1 MGLLAQALLL
11 RARKRG
17 YPGEGNQSSF
27 NPLAKASYQGMV
39 EEIVLI
45 DDSQRADAAP
55 KDEQKRSEVMDK
67 QAIIF
72 TEAEAALMLVTLVA
86 FADDNP
92 SPEEGVLLRKYFLLE
107 TAESV
112 QKKLTEAGYNYPD
125 DLTDVEQYFL
135 PVLQNAQKS
144 FQLRTMAVALQIADA
159 DGETDF
165 DEIAMLNRYSFALAL
180 SLGEAEKYARESLRE
195 IDERRDYDNSLPA
208 GEEKGNILLTLEEA
222 GVALA
227 ALVGFADDDP
237 SEKEI
242 GVIRNQ
248 FNMEVVLNLPTKM
261 EQYGYQYPD
270 DLPLLRDKIQETLG
284 KAGRDFQLKILG
296 IAYKV
301 ASADGVLDPRELE
314 LIKGFCEEFLIG
326 FREVKEYFMA
336 TPENEY

>member
-1 MGLLAQALLL
+1 MGLLAQAMLW
-11 RARKRG
+11 RSVK
-17 YPGEGNQSSF
+17 
-27 NPLAKASYQGMV
+27 
-39 EEIVLI
+39 
-45 DDSQRADAAP
+45 
-55 KDEQKRSEVMDK
+55 KRSAGDQFKPGKTGKEPKHDEKRSLVMDK

-86 FADDNP
+86 FADDDP

-112 QKKLTEAGYNYPD
+112 QKKLTAGGYRYPD
-125 DLTDVEQYFL
+125 DLTEVEQYFL
-135 PVLQNAQKS
+135 PVLQNAQKN
-144 FQLRTMAVALQIADA
+144 FQLRTMAVALLIADA

-180 SLGEAEKYARESLRE
+180 SLGEAEKYARESLKE
-195 IDERRDYDNSLPA
+195 IDERKDYDNSLPA
-208 GEEKGNILLTLEEA
+208 NEEKGDVPLTLEEA

-227 ALVGFADDDP
+227 AWVGFADDDP

-248 FNMEVVLNLPTKM
+248 FNLEVVQDLPSKM
-261 EQYGYQYPD
+261 EKYGHRYPE
-270 DLPLLRDKIQETLG
+270 DLPLLRNNIQETLA

-301 ASADGVLDPRELE
+301 AAADGTLDPREIA
-314 LIKGFCEEFLIG
+314 LIKDFCEEFLIG
-326 FREVKEYFMA
+326 FREVKEYFLA

>member
-1 MGLLAQALLL
+1 
-11 RARKRG
+11 
-17 YPGEGNQSSF
+17 
-27 NPLAKASYQGMV
+27 
-39 EEIVLI
+39 
-45 DDSQRADAAP
+45 
-55 KDEQKRSEVMDK
+55 MDK

-86 FADDNP
+86 FADDDP

-112 QKKLTEAGYNYPD
+112 QKKLTAGGYRYPD
-125 DLTDVEQYFL
+125 DLTEVEQYFL
-135 PVLQNAQKS
+135 PVLQNAQKN
-144 FQLRTMAVALQIADA
+144 FQLRTMAVALLIADA

-180 SLGEAEKYARESLRE
+180 SLGEAEKYARESLKE
-195 IDERRDYDNSLPA
+195 IDERKDYDNSLPA
-208 GEEKGNILLTLEEA
+208 NEEKGDVPLTLEEA

-227 ALVGFADDDP
+227 AWVGFADDDP

-248 FNMEVVLNLPTKM
+248 FNLEVVQDLPSKM
-261 EQYGYQYPD
+261 EKYGYRYPE
-270 DLPLLRDKIQETLG
+270 DLPLLRKNIQETLA

-301 ASADGVLDPRELE
+301 AAADGTLDPREIA
-314 LIKGFCEEFLIG
+314 LIKDFCEEFLIG
-326 FREVKEYFMA
+326 FREVKEYFLA

>member
-1 MGLLAQALLL
+1 MGLLAQAMLW
-11 RARKRG
+11 RSVK
-17 YPGEGNQSSF
+17 
-27 NPLAKASYQGMV
+27 
-39 EEIVLI
+39 
-45 DDSQRADAAP
+45 
-55 KDEQKRSEVMDK
+55 KRSAGDQFKPGKTGKEPKHDEKRSLVMDK

-86 FADDNP
+86 FADDDP

-112 QKKLTEAGYNYPD
+112 QKKLTAGGYRYPD
-125 DLTDVEQYFL
+125 DLTEVEQYFL
-135 PVLQNAQKS
+135 PVLQNAQKN
-144 FQLRTMAVALQIADA
+144 FQLRTMAVALLIADA

-180 SLGEAEKYARESLRE
+180 SLGEAEKYARESLKE
-195 IDERRDYDNSLPA
+195 IDERKDYDNSLPA
-208 GEEKGNILLTLEEA
+208 NEEKGDVPLTLEEA

-227 ALVGFADDDP
+227 AWVGFADDDP

-248 FNMEVVLNLPTKM
+248 FNLEVVQDLPSKM
-261 EQYGYQYPD
+261 EKYGYRYPE
-270 DLPLLRDKIQETLG
+270 DLPLLRNNIQETLA

-301 ASADGVLDPRELE
+301 AAADGTLDPREIA
-314 LIKGFCEEFLIG
+314 LIKDFCEEFLIG
-326 FREVKEYFMA
+326 FREVKEYFLA

>member
-1 MGLLAQALLL
+1 MGLLAQAMLW
-11 RARKRG
+11 RSVK
-17 YPGEGNQSSF
+17 
-27 NPLAKASYQGMV
+27 
-39 EEIVLI
+39 
-45 DDSQRADAAP
+45 
-55 KDEQKRSEVMDK
+55 KRSAGDQFKPGKTGKEPKHDEKRSLVMDK

-86 FADDNP
+86 FADDDP

-112 QKKLTEAGYNYPD
+112 QKKLTAGGYRYPD
-125 DLTDVEQYFL
+125 DLTEVEQYFL
-135 PVLQNAQKS
+135 PVLQNAQKN
-144 FQLRTMAVALQIADA
+144 FQLRTMAVALLIADA

-180 SLGEAEKYARESLRE
+180 SLGEAEKYARESLKE
-195 IDERRDYDNSLPA
+195 IDERKDYDNSLPA
-208 GEEKGNILLTLEEA
+208 NEEKGDVPLTLEEA

-227 ALVGFADDDP
+227 AWVGFADDDP

-248 FNMEVVLNLPTKM
+248 FNLEVVQDLPSKM
-261 EQYGYQYPD
+261 EKYGYRYPE
-270 DLPLLRDKIQETLG
+270 DLPLLRKNIQETLA

-301 ASADGVLDPRELE
+301 AAADGTLDPREIA
-314 LIKGFCEEFLIG
+314 LIKDFCEEFLIG
-326 FREVKEYFMA
+326 FREVKEYFLA